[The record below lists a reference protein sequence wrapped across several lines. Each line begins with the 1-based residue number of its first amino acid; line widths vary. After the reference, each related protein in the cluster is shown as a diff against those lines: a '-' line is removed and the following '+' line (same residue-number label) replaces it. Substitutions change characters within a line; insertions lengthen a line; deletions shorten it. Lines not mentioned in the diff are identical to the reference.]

1 MSQCLYRLSVDRAR
15 KGHRGRVELLDPL
28 GDRDLLEGVAPLGS
42 WDSGDSRYVEAGR
55 LGY

>member
-1 MSQCLYRLSVDRAR
+1 MDRAT

-42 WDSGDSRYVEAGR
+42 WEREDSRYIEAGR